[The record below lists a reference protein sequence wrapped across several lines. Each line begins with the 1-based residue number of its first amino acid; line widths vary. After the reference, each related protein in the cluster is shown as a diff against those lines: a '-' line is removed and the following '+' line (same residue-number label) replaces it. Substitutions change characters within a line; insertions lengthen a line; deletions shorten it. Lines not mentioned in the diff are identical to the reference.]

1 MNNNNKLSPVTPE
14 TENYIVGMMTK
25 YGITRLDTGSTYSM
39 AEATERAMNLN
50 KTCDPELKYLGG
62 DSFVAVT
69 VYE

>member
-1 MNNNNKLSPVTPE
+1 MNNNKLSPVTPE

-39 AEATERAMNLN
+39 AEATERARNLN
-50 KTCDPELKYLGG
+50 KTCGPELKYLGG